1 MLALSFSTTIIAGFL
16 SLMIVAIA
24 LIFYFRK
31 NKAHGASEQFS
42 LCMQESLGV
51 VTDAVVIVNASGM
64 IQYVNGS
71 AETLLLCEQRS
82 VLGKN
87 FWSLYELL
95 NGTTKKK
102 ITNLLEGVTKRM
114 EQDYSLLLQDKKPI
128 STHIIVTPV
137 NFLSTTTE
145 NQSYALV
152 IQDIS
157 RSRLLESKL
166 TFLESSD
173 QLTHLPNRKAIEVR
187 LTHALAD
194 ARKHT
199 AKHVLCYISLDKIK
213 NVSDM
218 SGHAAVEA
226 LTVQLVSLLRR
237 FVPNKNDVLARVGG
251 DDFAILYREQ
261 EAPVVLKIA
270 EAMREAIQKFVFKWN
285 GEEHQVTASIG
296 LLLIH
301 QKTTANAVGMLSD
314 ADIASRIARSKGGNR
329 IVPFNPKDQA
339 VTERKGNLNWI
350 KKIKEALEQ
359 NRFRLVSQPIHPI
372 AFSPTDMPFFH
383 YETLIRLFDEEGNF
397 IPPDEFL
404 PAAEQ
409 HGMMMEID
417 KWVIHEAFRNLQ
429 LIKQKN
435 PLPVFSIN
443 LSGQSVNE
451 SKFLD
456 FVLNEMKTMRVNPK
470 MICFEITE
478 SVAVDSMD
486 KAMKFMNTFK
496 DLGCSFSLDDFG
508 TGISSYAYLK
518 KLPVDYLKIDGVFVK
533 DMVNDEISQE
543 MVRSI
548 NQVGHVMGLEIIAEY
563 VENDEIIAMLN
574 EIGVDYGQGYGISRP
589 LPIDEVV
596 NMHQMENAG

>member
-1 MLALSFSTTIIAGFL
+1 VSGAAEEFSI
-16 SLMIVAIA
+16 
-24 LIFYFRK
+24 
-31 NKAHGASEQFS
+31 
-42 LCMQESLGV
+42 CMQESLGV
-51 VTDAVVIVNASGM
+51 VTEAVVIVNASNM

-71 AETLLLCEQRS
+71 AEALLQCEQRS
-82 VLGKN
+82 VLGKT
-87 FWSLYELL
+87 FLGLYELHHS
-95 NGTTKKK
+95 TTKKK
-102 ITNLLEGVTKRM
+102 TEDILSGVTKKT
-114 EQDYSLLLQDKKPI
+114 EQEYTLTLQDKKTKI
-128 STHIIVTPV
+128 ATHIIVTPV
-137 NFLSTTTE
+137 NFIGNSST

-152 IQDIS
+152 IQDVS
-157 RSRLLESKL
+157 QSKLLESKL

-173 QLTHLPNRKAIEVR
+173 QLTHLPNRKAIEVK

-213 NVSDM
+213 NVSDT
-218 SGHAAVEA
+218 SGHAAVEV
-226 LTVQLVSLLRR
+226 LTVQMVSLLRK
-237 FVPNKNDVLARVGG
+237 FAPGKHDVLARVGG

-261 EAPVVLKIA
+261 EAGVVLKIV
-270 EAMREAIQKFVFKWN
+270 EALREGIQNFVFKWN
-285 GEEHQVTASIG
+285 GEEHQITASIG

-301 QKTTANAVGMLSD
+301 QKTTSTAVGMLSD
-314 ADIASRIARSKGGNR
+314 ADIACRIARSKGGNR
-329 IVPFNPKDQA
+329 VVPFNPADDDVK
-339 VTERKGNLNWI
+339 ERKGNLSWI

-372 AFSPTDMPFFH
+372 AFNPQDMPFFH
-383 YETLIRLFDEEGNF
+383 YETLIRLFDEDGNQ

-417 KWVIHEAFRNLQ
+417 KWVVHEAFRKLQ

-451 SKFLD
+451 PTFLD
-456 FVLNEMKTMRVNPK
+456 FVLNEMKSMRVNPQ

-486 KAMKFMNTFK
+486 LALKFMNTFK
-496 DLGCSFSLDDFG
+496 NLGCSFSLDDFG

-518 KLPVDYLKIDGVFVK
+518 ELPVNYLKIDGVFVK
-533 DMVNDEISQE
+533 DILNDEVSQE

-563 VENDEIIAMLN
+563 VENDDIIAMLN

-589 LPIDEVV
+589 IPIDEVV
-596 NMHQMENAG
+596 AMHQMETAG